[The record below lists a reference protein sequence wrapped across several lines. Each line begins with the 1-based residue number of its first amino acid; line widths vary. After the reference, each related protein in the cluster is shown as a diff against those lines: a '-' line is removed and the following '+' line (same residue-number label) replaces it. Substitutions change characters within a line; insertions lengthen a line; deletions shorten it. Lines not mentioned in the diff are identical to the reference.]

1 MYQLTWCSVHTY
13 IDWIVYIHA
22 HAHAYVY
29 TQLRRAGDTEL
40 LSRFTEEN
48 VIVLHSRAS
57 GNTIRFKEG
66 EIEGTGGHGSRGKNV
81 HQHQTSHML
90 RFIV

>member
-81 HQHQTSHML
+81 HQHQT
-90 RFIV
+90 